1 MFMCVVSVRSNRDF
15 VLFEGDAALSDGDAD
30 FVAGVI
36 VFSPFTVLPVSMS
49 RVVLVGAISN
59 DVSIDIYTHTNE
71 KKRERKSKSRS
82 RIGILLYQ
90 ARASSSS
97 SFSSYLCFSPFCFI
111 CVSVLVCGERE
122 REREREIFSFFFAV
136 LRKFLFAALCDSS
149 FFYSEHADIY

>member
-1 MFMCVVSVRSNRDF
+1 VRKGFFSYLTCVMFMCVVSVRSNRDF

-97 SFSSYLCFSPFCFI
+97 SSFSSYLCFSPFCFI
-111 CVSVLVCGERE
+111 CMFVFCGERE
-122 REREREIFSFFFAV
+122 RERERERFFLSFLQF
-136 LRKFLFAALCDSS
+136 
-149 FFYSEHADIY
+149 